1 MSQVAMSEAMRLWH
15 DTLLDEIESVRSLVS
30 SIDHISDTFEKNMVL
45 DKAEK
50 KLLAANN
57 TKRAFKQE
65 MRIEPDT
72 TKKKMYEGLFQQH
85 EQNLSKLSSEI
96 KVHRAGASRDQLF
109 LGANGGAGA
118 NGNLNLDPETPED
131 AVKTGDAMLND
142 ASRIQDKTQ
151 DALSRTQANVNE
163 TKVIGMQTMETLRGQ
178 RDQLSNI
185 NSELDRVDDSLKR
198 ADLLIKTFGK
208 RMATDKIIQC
218 FACTNILLLVGVI
231 IYAIVK
237 RQGLTGEDQA
247 PPDPTGESQTQ
258 TTRMLRSL
266 IGSED

>member
-1 MSQVAMSEAMRLWH
+1 MSQVVMSEAMRLWH

-30 SIDHISDTFEKNMVL
+30 SIDSINDTFEKNMIL

-85 EQNLSKLSSEI
+85 EQNLSKLSTDI

-109 LGANGGAGA
+109 LGANGGTGA
-118 NGNLNLDPETPED
+118 NANLNLDPETPED

-151 DALSRTQANVNE
+151 ESLSRTQTNVNDA
-163 TKVIGMQTMETLRGQ
+163 KLIGMQTMETLRGQ

-231 IYAIVK
+231 VYSIVK
-237 RQGLTGEDQA
+237 GQGLIGEDKP
-247 PPDPTGESQTQ
+247 PPDPTGESPTE
-258 TTRMLRSL
+258 TTRMLRGL
-266 IGSED
+266 IGYED